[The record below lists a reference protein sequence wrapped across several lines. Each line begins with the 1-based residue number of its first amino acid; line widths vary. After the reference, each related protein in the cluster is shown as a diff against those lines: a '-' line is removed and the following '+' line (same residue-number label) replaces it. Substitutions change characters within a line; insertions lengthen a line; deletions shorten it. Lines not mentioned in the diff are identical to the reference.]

1 MEDLKDLD
9 ELMKRAKGVEHS
21 EKEQDRLEAQAIRD
35 SYAPQIA
42 DLRRAEALI
51 VEHFPEAK
59 RVEAYVDAFPWHMVR
74 SRGQPAGIAELL
86 GELRRCTSLSLNGIR
101 LQLEKIEAFGPA
113 DVYKRWRP
121 ARDVSAIV
129 STAGHMRQTMEA
141 LKRQLDYWG
150 KRLEERLPPIEGQS
164 EAIEGQG
171 PPDGVERIQVLSNLR
186 D

>member
-1 MEDLKDLD
+1 MDDLKDLD
-9 ELMKRAKGVEHS
+9 QLMKRAKGVAHS
-21 EKEQDRLEAQAIRD
+21 EKEQDRLEAAAIRD

-74 SRGQPAGIAELL
+74 SRGQPADITELL
-86 GELRRCTSLSLNGIR
+86 GELRRCTSLALNGIR

>member
-9 ELMKRAKGVEHS
+9 FLMKRAKGVENS
-21 EKEQDRLEAQAIRD
+21 EKEQDRLEAAAIRD

-42 DLRRAEALI
+42 DLRHAEALI

-74 SRGQPAGIAELL
+74 SRGQPADITELL
-86 GELRRCTSLSLNGIR
+86 GELRRCTSLALASIR

-141 LKRQLDYWG
+141 LKRQLEYWSR
-150 KRLEERLPPIEGQS
+150 RLEEKLPPIAGGHEAVEG
-164 EAIEGQG
+164 EA
-171 PPDGVERIQVLSNLR
+171 PVEHEELRIISNLSH
-186 D
+186 